1 MRRPGA
7 ALTCRHWKGQVRL
20 LTQAGRSCA
29 PAGGVG
35 IKVAWVGDSRA
46 VLARYTD
53 GAKTV
58 VQALTRDHKASDV
71 MEAARIE
78 AFYAALARRPSS
90 TRSQGSDSED
100 GSVRLCSCLHT
111 RACVLC
117 SPLALCFT
125 QYHGA
130 SAALAELRD
139 SSQVLTDEMLG
150 KSKKG
155 AAPAV
160 APSSPSPG
168 SSHEGSRSASYV
180 DLNSPTSHGGNSMEE
195 EVGPAFANL
204 EEFNPSRLGMNVS
217 KDSSGG
223 LIITV
228 PPKRGQ
234 GDGTNSRG
242 NSMHGSA
249 CTPENSRHGPSDLS
263 DMRAQLAKPPA
274 PPPASPKLAAGGK
287 PPPGKA
293 SVLPP
298 AVLKAT
304 EAAAAVAAQRDRR
317 SFVARLR
324 DPETGAMSNLRLF
337 GGNVGSS
344 TAMTR
349 SIGDANAA
357 RCCIAEP
364 EFTTVL
370 VPPTQVR
377 VVCSSDCVGCVPDAS
392 FAPCSEH
399 ASSLP
404 PTACGTCTPTRRRSS
419 CRAGLGWMRRNARQ
433 TAP

>member
-1 MRRPGA
+1 
-7 ALTCRHWKGQVRL
+7 
-20 LTQAGRSCA
+20 
-29 PAGGVG
+29 
-35 IKVAWVGDSRA
+35 
-46 VLARYTD
+46 
-53 GAKTV
+53 
-58 VQALTRDHKASDV
+58 
-71 MEAARIE
+71 
-78 AFYAALARRPSS
+78 
-90 TRSQGSDSED
+90 
-100 GSVRLCSCLHT
+100 
-111 RACVLC
+111 
-117 SPLALCFT
+117 
-125 QYHGA
+125 
-130 SAALAELRD
+130 
-139 SSQVLTDEMLG
+139 MLG

-180 DLNSPTSHGGNSMEE
+180 DLNSRTSHGGNSMEE

-249 CTPENSRHGPSDLS
+249 CTPENSRHGPSDLT
-263 DMRAQLAKPPA
+263 DMRAQLAKPQA
-274 PPPASPKLAAGGK
+274 PPPSPKPAAGGK

-304 EAAAAVAAQRDRR
+304 EAAAAAAAQRDRR

-370 VPPTQVR
+370 IPPTQVR
-377 VVCSSDCVGCVPDAS
+377 IATALSVMAACLTPDA
-392 FAPCSEH
+392 PVGPRSEP
-399 ASSLP
+399 ASSSP

-419 CRAGLGWMRRNARQ
+419 CRVGRGWMRRNARQ
-433 TAP
+433 TAL

>member
-1 MRRPGA
+1 MRFTRCILLTRCFAQYHGSSA
-7 ALTCRHWKGQVRL
+7 ALT
-20 LTQAGRSCA
+20 
-29 PAGGVG
+29 
-35 IKVAWVGDSRA
+35 
-46 VLARYTD
+46 
-53 GAKTV
+53 
-58 VQALTRDHKASDV
+58 
-71 MEAARIE
+71 
-78 AFYAALARRPSS
+78 
-90 TRSQGSDSED
+90 
-100 GSVRLCSCLHT
+100 
-111 RACVLC
+111 
-117 SPLALCFT
+117 
-125 QYHGA
+125 
-130 SAALAELRD
+130 ELRD

-150 KSKKG
+150 KGKKG
-155 AAPAV
+155 AAAPAV

-168 SSHEGSRSASYV
+168 SSHDGSRSASYV
-180 DLNSPTSHGGNSMEE
+180 DLNSRTSHGGNSMEE

-223 LIITV
+223 LVITV

-263 DMRAQLAKPPA
+263 DMRAELAKRQA
-274 PPPASPKLAAGGK
+274 PQPSSPKPAAGGK
-287 PPPGKA
+287 PQPAKPA

-304 EAAAAVAAQRDRR
+304 EAAAAAAAQRDRR

-370 VPPTQVR
+370 VPPAQVR
-377 VVCSSDCVGCVPDAS
+377 
-392 FAPCSEH
+392 
-399 ASSLP
+399 
-404 PTACGTCTPTRRRSS
+404 
-419 CRAGLGWMRRNARQ
+419 NA
-433 TAP
+433 AALIFI